1 MCYEECSML
10 QRISWH
16 FLQQVHVF
24 NRLAAVGGD
33 DMPAHGLFSFSV
45 LSRIWLQEAG
55 SGPLGSYNLH
65 GHTAVALMTCILSAL
80 FALDG
85 RLDLQICNDGTMT
98 YGLCRSRLVVISD
111 R

>member
-55 SGPLGSYNLH
+55 SGSLGSYNFARSHRCRPDDLH
-65 GHTAVALMTCILSAL
+65 PVCIVCIGWQVGPA
-80 FALDG
+80 
-85 RLDLQICNDGTMT
+85 DLQ
-98 YGLCRSRLVVISD
+98 
-111 R
+111 